1 MHPSDFPEKPLPPN
15 LDLPGIDQLVAIVAQ
30 LRSPVGCPWDREQTH
45 ASLRASLLEEAYE
58 VVEAID
64 NSDEANLR
72 EELGDLLL
80 QSVFHA
86 QLASEEG
93 RFTFDQVAREISA
106 KLVRRHPHVFAGDHC
121 EDSVAVLARWEEIKL
136 AEKGGSV
143 ASLLDGIPR
152 GFPGLLQAQKTQKK
166 ASKVGFDWKEIG
178 PVFEKLDEEI
188 AELKAAI
195 ACPVADAEVAAA
207 DLEDELGDILFT
219 VVNLA
224 RKLNLDAEVAMQ
236 RSTRKFA
243 DRFRAVEKLAGARG
257 LELGKL
263 DLAGLDALW
272 DEVKRE
278 AESELGR

>member
-30 LRSPVGCPWDREQTH
+30 LRSPAGCPWDREQTH

>member
-64 NSDEANLR
+64 NRDEANLR

>member
-1 MHPSDFPEKPLPPN
+1 MHPSDFPKKPLPPN

>member
-30 LRSPVGCPWDREQTH
+30 LRSPAGCPWDREQTH

-64 NSDEANLR
+64 NRDEANLR

-195 ACPVADAEVAAA
+195 ACPVADVEVAAA

-243 DRFRAVEKLAGARG
+243 DRFRAVEKLAGVRG

-263 DLAGLDALW
+263 DLVGLDALW

>member
-58 VVEAID
+58 VLEAID
-64 NSDEANLR
+64 NRDEANLR

-121 EDSVAVLARWEEIKL
+121 EDSEAVLARWEEIKL

-243 DRFRAVEKLAGARG
+243 DRFRAVEKLAGVRG
-257 LELGKL
+257 WELGKL
-263 DLAGLDALW
+263 DLVGLDALW

>member
-1 MHPSDFPEKPLPPN
+1 MHPSDFPEKPFPPN

-30 LRSPVGCPWDREQTH
+30 LRSPAGCPWDREQTH

-64 NSDEANLR
+64 NRDEANLR

-86 QLASEEG
+86 QLASEKG

-121 EDSVAVLARWEEIKL
+121 EDSEAVLARWEEIKL

-152 GFPGLLQAQKTQKK
+152 GFPPQRDSPRPRPARRGRRGDTGCQVPLRAPRDDRSVSPSGR
-166 ASKVGFDWKEIG
+166 AS
-178 PVFEKLDEEI
+178 PR
-188 AELKAAI
+188 
-195 ACPVADAEVAAA
+195 C
-207 DLEDELGDILFT
+207 
-219 VVNLA
+219 
-224 RKLNLDAEVAMQ
+224 R
-236 RSTRKFA
+236 RSASPSPR
-243 DRFRAVEKLAGARG
+243 RCRPMLP
-257 LELGKL
+257 
-263 DLAGLDALW
+263 
-272 DEVKRE
+272 
-278 AESELGR
+278 

>member
-30 LRSPVGCPWDREQTH
+30 LRSPAGCPWDREQTH

-64 NSDEANLR
+64 NRDEANLR

-195 ACPVADAEVAAA
+195 ACPVADVEVAAA

-263 DLAGLDALW
+263 DLVGLDALW

>member
-1 MHPSDFPEKPLPPN
+1 MHPSDFPKKPLPPN

-30 LRSPVGCPWDREQTH
+30 LRSPAGCPWDREQTH